1 MYESTK
7 VKLLK
12 FLEDVEDCSST
23 PVSISVN
30 GEVNFENGGGDPVD
44 PTQDCCSRYGYNW
57 DEVNAICWAF
67 TPTGDRP
74 NSGVNGNA
82 TSPAPRVLKTAR
94 QTRSIVNSVINGE
107 SVSIEVGNKDML
119 AVGENLTLNK
129 DVQGSTLLGKNV
141 ETNLPGIHVGGGY
154 RDGDSSYNIT
164 GYAQNGIV
172 TLHRYQAITA
182 SGQNLFLDIEGIT
195 ANYLEI
201 PNDTMWSC
209 ILNITIRD
217 TSMSVKVSQQ
227 YSLQLSKTGGIAAF
241 ATPVQIASLGTFAGY
256 TFTLD
261 VDVASDTDQHRI
273 FIDVAGS
280 TFPINLIATASL
292 QYQQSKTS

>member
-1 MYESTK
+1 
-7 VKLLK
+7 V
-12 FLEDVEDCSST
+12 
-23 PVSISVN
+23 
-30 GEVNFENGGGDPVD
+30 
-44 PTQDCCSRYGYNW
+44 
-57 DEVNAICWAF
+57 
-67 TPTGDRP
+67 
-74 NSGVNGNA
+74 
-82 TSPAPRVLKTAR
+82 
-94 QTRSIVNSVINGE
+94 QTRNSQITDSVINGE
-107 SVSIEVGNKDML
+107 DVTIANGNKDML
-119 AVGENLTLNK
+119 AVGQRLELTK
-129 DVQGSTLLGKNV
+129 DVQGNTMLGKNV
-141 ETNLPGIHVGGGY
+141 YTNLPGLHLGGGY

-292 QYQQSKTS
+292 QYQQSKTT